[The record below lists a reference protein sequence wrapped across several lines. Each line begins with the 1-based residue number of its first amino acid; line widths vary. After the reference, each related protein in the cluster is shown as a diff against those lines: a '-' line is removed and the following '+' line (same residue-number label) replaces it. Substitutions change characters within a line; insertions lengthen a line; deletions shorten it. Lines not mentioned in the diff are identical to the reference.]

1 MGDKMK
7 LFHREHKI
15 ENHEEKEMFFSFCV
29 EQIYPHK
36 QGELFVLG
44 TVDGKI
50 QEQES
55 MYLIGPYGFEERIEV
70 NQWIEVDPQN
80 NFYALLVD
88 QKLSGIIDEGY
99 IFTNKNNKKQEEKA
113 MKTFR
118 KDFLWGGA
126 TAANQFEGAWDVDGK
141 GASVSDM
148 CTNGSHT
155 EPKKVTRTIHPEYLY
170 PSHEAIDFYHHYK
183 EDIALFA
190 EMGFKVFRLSIAWTR
205 IFPTGMENEP
215 NEAGLAFYDKV
226 FDECLKYGI
235 EPLVT
240 ISHYEMPYALIE
252 KYNGWEARECI
263 DYFLN
268 YCKAIF
274 ERYQGKVKYW
284 LTFNE
289 INGGTTPLGNLL
301 SLGTVKGYE
310 GKITEIPDD
319 PKVRFQALHHQFVAS
334 AKAVKLAHEK
344 YPEYLIG
351 DMNVFMTKYPFT
363 CNPEDVLATQ
373 KEMRIMNW
381 FCSDVQVRGEYPA
394 YMERYFEENNIHV
407 KMEPGDEEIL
417 REGCV
422 DFYTLSYYMSSCVS
436 KDPNGEQTDGNLI
449 AGLKNPYLKASDWGW
464 QIDPQGLHYSLNEI
478 YDRYQ
483 IPVMVVENGLGAYDK
498 LEEDG
503 SIQDDYRI
511 DYLRDHIKEMKEA
524 VKDGVDLMGYTP
536 WGCIDLVSASTG
548 EMAKR
553 YGFIYVEKYDD
564 GTGTLA
570 RRKKKS
576 FDWYKEVIASNGENL

>member
-1 MGDKMK
+1 MS
-7 LFHREHKI
+7 L
-15 ENHEEKEMFFSFCV
+15 
-29 EQIYPHK
+29 P
-36 QGELFVLG
+36 
-44 TVDGKI
+44 
-50 QEQES
+50 
-55 MYLIGPYGFEERIEV
+55 
-70 NQWIEVDPQN
+70 
-80 NFYALLVD
+80 
-88 QKLSGIIDEGY
+88 
-99 IFTNKNNKKQEEKA
+99 
-113 MKTFR
+113 

-126 TAANQFEGAWDVDGK
+126 LAAHQFEGGVLDTTKGLSVADVMTGGNVSTPRVITDGVK
-141 GASVSDM
+141 EG
-148 CTNGSHT
+148 
-155 EPKKVTRTIHPEYLY
+155 LY
-170 PSHEAIDFYHHYK
+170 YPNHIGIDFYHHYK

-394 YMERYFEENNIHV
+394 YMERYFEENNI
-407 KMEPGDEEIL
+407 KITFEEGDEEIIASYP
-417 REGCV
+417 V
-422 DFYTLSYYMSSCVS
+422 DFITFSYYRSRVVSSEETEAAEKIIDTNTLEGIVNPYLP
-436 KDPNGEQTDGNLI
+436 KTGWGNLVVST
-449 AGLKNPYLKASDWGW
+449 KNPHLKASDWGW

-483 IPVMVVENGLGAYDK
+483 IPVIVVENGLGAYDK

-511 DYLRDHIKEMKEA
+511 DYLRHHIKEMKEA